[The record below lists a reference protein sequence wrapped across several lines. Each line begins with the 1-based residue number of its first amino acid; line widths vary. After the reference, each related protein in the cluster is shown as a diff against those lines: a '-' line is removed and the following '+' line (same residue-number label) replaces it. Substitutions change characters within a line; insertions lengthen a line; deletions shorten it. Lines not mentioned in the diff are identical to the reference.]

1 MSAFPNVIN
10 DAVVGQQVVAN
21 ASFVI
26 APNTDTT
33 GLLARYS
40 IVDADDSVWT
50 TGIATNVVVSPLG
63 SRTKVNASASVD
75 IPYTLPVE
83 YYGTKYQ
90 LAWTLE
96 NQEGQIVSSFIES
109 FNVKPVM
116 QGGVFGVPDI
126 VEAATNKTLLQAV
139 LPSNDQVEV
148 LVFKGNSCLNNGQ
161 PVLLQPGDKVFN
173 GTQYSGSFNH
183 SELKSAGVP
192 AGLPTTVAGI
202 NTPPASVLAMMAA
215 SRGLTVD
222 VNAITAS
229 NESLTPSLEP
239 YNLWWQYKD
248 EDSGEVVVEDSYLY
262 HVTPMILQA
271 GRELQQ
277 LVNRANNVGRLPEL
291 TIDLNVIIQ
300 FLKQGGDY
308 FNSVGMP
315 TFFDFTS
322 ANGPFRQFWVQ
333 CAAVRLLRSQYLLE
347 AERSMVMQGQSVT
360 LDLDITQYYETA
372 AADAQA
378 FIDQYL
384 PEFKQNITRK
394 GLLTGDGDYGNGGI
408 ISRNV
413 GAMGIQLS
421 AVTNLFFGW
430 RNNYSRRGLF

>member
-21 ASFVI
+21 ASFFI

-33 GLLARYS
+33 GLIARYS
-40 IVDADDSVWT
+40 IVDADDAEWT
-50 TGIATNVVVSPLG
+50 SGIATNIVVSPLG
-63 SRTKVNASASVD
+63 SRSKVNASASVD

-83 YYGTKYQ
+83 FYGTKYQ

-96 NQEGQIVSSFIES
+96 TQDGTFVSSYIES

-126 VEAATNKTLLQAV
+126 VEAATDKTILKAV

-148 LVFKGNSCLNNGQ
+148 LVFKGNACLNNGS
-161 PVLLQPGDKVFN
+161 PVILQPGDKVFN
-173 GTQYSGSFNH
+173 GTQYLGSFNH
-183 SELKSAGVP
+183 ATLRNPGASPPPNSA
-192 AGLPTTVAGI
+192 LGI
-202 NTPPASVLAMMAA
+202 NQPSPALIQAMAA
-215 SRGLTVD
+215 ARGLNPAD
-222 VNAITAS
+222 ITAS

-277 LVNRANNVGRLPEL
+277 FVNRANNEGRLQEL
-291 TIDLNVIIQ
+291 TIDLNVIIH

-315 TFFDFTS
+315 TFFDFTC
-322 ANGPFRQFWVQ
+322 ANGPFRQFWVM
-333 CAAVRLLRSQYLLE
+333 CSAVRLLRSQYLLE

-360 LDLDITQYYETA
+360 LDIDITAYYETA
-372 AADAQA
+372 ASDAQA
-378 FIDQYL
+378 FVDQYL

-421 AVTNLFFGW
+421 ATTNLFFGW
-430 RNNYSRRGLF
+430 RNQYARRGLF